1 MAPRAL
7 PAPGRSFTSMGRAMR
22 YELFRNEISV
32 DPTLIKAIEHK
43 VDKIKERLKRY
54 HPDAADLEIRLGHQE
69 KVNEFECNLKL
80 TAFKDVLLAKKVSP
94 ELRVAVDK
102 SFEAMMKE
110 LDHYRVKINKSLK

>member
-1 MAPRAL
+1 
-7 PAPGRSFTSMGRAMR
+7 MR
-22 YELFRNEISV
+22 YELLKNEVSV

-54 HPDAADLEIRLGHQE
+54 HPDAADLEIRLGRQE

-80 TAFKDVLLAKKVSP
+80 TAFKEILMAKKAAP

-110 LDHYRVKINKSLK
+110 LDHYRVKINKNLK